1 MVIELSQVLKLLGVV
16 KSHQNNGKSK
26 RQQVKKDF
34 ELRKIDRGLEYPV
47 YEENEKFCLQTKII
61 THENDDLVLTDLGD
75 QILLI
80 DSKEKLNELI
90 IRECLLKGN
99 FSNKIIP
106 ALAQFNVDE
115 NNELWY
121 EKKSIAQLFDSTDF
135 LRILYDVGLL
145 VRGET
150 DVRLNSKFHENE
162 SITIQRKKKRK
173 QSQGDIDD
181 SLKIQKE
188 VGQIGEKTVLKFEKN
203 RLKEA
208 GCVDEAEHVDQISED
223 WANKGYD
230 IDSFDGNSPEL
241 QPNRFIEVKSST
253 GKKFSVFWSENE
265 IEVARELGKRYW
277 IYFVSEIDIENKT
290 SPNIPEMIQDPFNRI
305 DPLNINPENT
315 EFDKKWE
322 SIHITKKTEEN

>member
-90 IRECLLKGN
+90 IRECLLKGD

-121 EKKSIAQLFDSTDF
+121 EKKSITQLFDSTDF
-135 LRILYDVGLL
+135 LHILYDVGLL
-145 VRGET
+145 VKGET

-173 QSQGDIDD
+173 QSQRDIDN
-181 SLKIQKE
+181 SLKILKE
-188 VGQIGEKTVLKFEKN
+188 IGQIGEKIVLKFEKS
-203 RLKEA
+203 RLEKA
-208 GCVDEAEHVDQISED
+208 GCSYEAEHVDQISED

-241 QPNRFIEVKSST
+241 QPDRFIEVKSST

-277 IYFVSEIDIENKT
+277 IYFVSEIDIDNKT